1 MAGARKIRPG
11 HPPFFTEYP
20 TLRHRVN
27 RCRRPARAAKQR
39 TGNGLVPTFRAPM
52 HSPSSPLPASVER
65 TTVQRVRGT
74 ETTAATDVLAT
85 EQPLEIRLAHG
96 PAGQRQQQTLAI
108 TMRTPGHDAELAA
121 GFLLGE
127 GIINQASDLLSLAPC
142 PDPRRPEE
150 RGNVLLVELAPGVA
164 VDLGRLERHF
174 YTSSSCGV
182 CGKTSIAAVQ
192 AVSCPALPPA
202 GRPVVA
208 AATIHGLPARQRA
221 AQAVFEQTGGLHAAA
236 LFTADGELLLLRED
250 VGRHNALDKLVGAA
264 LLTGQLPLHG
274 HVLLLSGRASFELV
288 QKAAVAGIAV
298 VAAVGAP
305 SSLAVEA
312 ADEFGLTLLG
322 FVRNDGFNIYTHA
335 ARIK

>member
-1 MAGARKIRPG
+1 M
-11 HPPFFTEYP
+11 
-20 TLRHRVN
+20 
-27 RCRRPARAAKQR
+27 
-39 TGNGLVPTFRAPM
+39 LVPSPAP
-52 HSPSSPLPASVER
+52 SASSER
-65 TTVQRVRGT
+65 TTVRRVHGT
-74 ETTAATDVLAT
+74 EATASTDLLAA
-85 EQPLEIRLAHG
+85 EQPLELRLAHG
-96 PAGQRQQQTLAI
+96 PTGQRQQQTLAL

-121 GFLLGE
+121 GFLLSE
-127 GIINQASDLLSLAPC
+127 GIIQIASDLLALAPA

-150 RGNVLLVELAPGVA
+150 RHNVLLAELAPGVA

-202 GRPVVA
+202 GNPVVA
-208 AATIHGLPARQRA
+208 ATVVHALPARQRA

-236 LFTADGELLLLRED
+236 LFTAGGELLLLRED

-264 LLTGQLPLHG
+264 LLAGQLPLHR

-298 VAAVGAP
+298 VAAIGAP

-322 FVRNDGFNIYTHA
+322 FVRHNGFNVYTHA
-335 ARIK
+335 ARIAMS